1 MDHFAV
7 HQEQIKHCKSTP
19 IKKKKKDVDSNSG
32 SDTMDHVI
40 LNKSIPLSVFICK
53 SSIWQIRSF

>member
-19 IKKKKKDVDSNSG
+19 IKKKKKKAGNGVG
-32 SDTMDHVI
+32 GLTEFGVR
-40 LNKSIPLSVFICK
+40 IPFTTWGLGLD
-53 SSIWQIRSF
+53 IRPP